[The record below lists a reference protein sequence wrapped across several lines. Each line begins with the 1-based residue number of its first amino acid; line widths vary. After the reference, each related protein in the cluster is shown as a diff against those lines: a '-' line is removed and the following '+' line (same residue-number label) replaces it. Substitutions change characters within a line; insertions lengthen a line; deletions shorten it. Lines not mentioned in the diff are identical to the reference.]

1 MPFADVYTSIQTGIV
16 DGQQGGGAM
25 QAWIFKDIQSC
36 YMHTKDYIEPI
47 WYVVNN
53 DAWASLTAEDQQIL
67 TDTAQEL
74 QNEQAA
80 YAETMDQKYLDMMRD
95 YGMTVLE
102 PTDAEW
108 EHIQKVMFEDVWP
121 KLTPVIGTA
130 IIDGLY
136 DALGV
141 PRPG

>member
-1 MPFADVYTSIQTGIV
+1 
-16 DGQQGGGAM
+16 
-25 QAWIFKDIQSC
+25 
-36 YMHTKDYIEPI
+36 MHTKDYIEPI

-53 DAWASLTAEDQQIL
+53 DAWASLTEEDQQIL
-67 TDTAQEL
+67 TETAQEM

-80 YAETMDQKYLDMMRD
+80 YAETMDQKYLGMMRD

-108 EHIQKVMFEDVWP
+108 ANIQKVMFDDVWP
-121 KLTPVIGTA
+121 ELTPVIGSDL
-130 IIDGLY
+130 INGLY
-136 DALGV
+136 DALGI